1 MKLTIDTQVDT
12 QEDIKK
18 VLFILTN
25 ILEKNNNFS
34 SHSFGSG
41 SFGNSSNP
49 TQAADTA
56 ALMSMFGDNSA
67 PATEA
72 VKDPNA
78 PPELT
83 SFFNAINEKEQK
95 KEEPKIEYF

>member
-12 QEDIKK
+12 HEDIKK

-25 ILEKNNNFS
+25 ILEKNNNLS
-34 SHSFGSG
+34 SNSFG

-49 TQAADTA
+49 AQAADTS
-56 ALMSMFGDNSA
+56 ALMSMFGDSSA
-67 PATEA
+67 PA
-72 VKDPNA
+72 KDPNA

-83 SFFNAINEKEQK
+83 AFFNAISEKEQK
-95 KEEPKIEYF
+95 KDEPKIEYF

>member
-25 ILEKNNNFS
+25 ILEKNNNSAGLGDSADFRGNFAS
-34 SHSFGSG
+34 SGD
-41 SFGNSSNP
+41 
-49 TQAADTA
+49 AADTA
-56 ALMSMFGDNSA
+56 ALMSMFGDDSA
-67 PATEA
+67 PAKEA
-72 VKDPNA
+72 VKDSNA
-78 PPELT
+78 PPDIT
-83 SFFNAINEKEQK
+83 SFFNAISEKEQK